1 MPLLVRTPAPFTNE
15 SLLGYVLRISE
26 ENGYDTPWYVFQLAD
41 INQGEMRSPNLSV
54 RKLAAILSRNAD
66 ELEPLSYATQ
76 EDVSSYKL
84 LRHNLGRSAKD
95 NFLRLQS
102 PAFCPHCVQ
111 EEGHIEAFWD
121 LSAAIA
127 CPRHHCPPISRC
139 PECGEDITLFRPGLL
154 RCRCGA
160 DLTKASSV
168 AIAAHTLELMGLIK
182 AKIEGFPLAK
192 QPNESGLP
200 VEALEL
206 IPLLPLLRILE
217 SLGQQVLRSRGAEIA
232 DLDRTLDAAA
242 SALADWPRGY
252 HRELTKIGQR
262 LAEKGLQAVGLRK
275 QFESFYQ
282 GIFKK
287 KRLGTHAQFLKDE
300 FVRFGLQH
308 WGAATVD
315 SKMRH
320 SDLASKARYVSKSKY
335 AEQHGLSKLKL
346 AQMIA
351 DGTIA
356 TKTIY
361 TEKSAR
367 VVVDLENTQPPIKSV
382 GIMNVR
388 DAARQLGL
396 PVSVL
401 KHLRDCGVFET
412 KVRTGR
418 SASWHVEDVE
428 AFWLRSLELVPQASP
443 EVETVAL
450 SELMGRTLRDHAA
463 KGDIVA
469 AMFDGRL
476 TVHGHQGDNMGGL
489 LLARDAA
496 EIFIRQKRQE
506 VEDDTLSL
514 AETASVTG
522 LDKQVVLPAVRM
534 GLLTATERDGRTRV
548 TVGSIAEF
556 SATYVPLVVLAKDL
570 GTLPQH
576 LWRFCRKNG
585 FDTLSVMRSNGG
597 PAMPLLRLSAKEGLL
612 AAWEEAHREED
623 REPAAKPAELYE
635 AAIRAYL
642 VELEAERKMLPRRAG
657 TPNKAVIARA
667 CGFHRDVL
675 YSYPNVIALLTE
687 HDQRELEASINWR

>member
-1 MPLLVRTPAPFTNE
+1 MPLLVRTPAPFANE

-41 INQGEMRSPNLSV
+41 INQGEMRSPSLSV
-54 RKLAAILSRNAD
+54 EKLAAILNRSKD
-66 ELEPLSYATQ
+66 ELEPLGYVTH
-76 EDVSSYKL
+76 EDVPSYRL
-84 LRHNLGRSAKD
+84 LTHNLGRSAKD
-95 NFLRLQS
+95 NFLRLQH
-102 PAFCPHCVQ
+102 PAFCPHCAQ
-111 EEGHIEAFWD
+111 EKDHIEAFWD

-127 CPRHHCPPISRC
+127 CPEHHCPPISRC
-139 PECGEDITLFRPGLL
+139 AECGEDITLFRPGLL

-160 DLTKASSV
+160 DLTKGSSV
-168 AIAAHTLELMGLIK
+168 AIAAHTTELMGLIK
-182 AKIEGFPLAK
+182 AKVEGRPLAE
-192 QPNESGLP
+192 QPNESRLP
-200 VEALEL
+200 VEALEP
-206 IPLLPLLRILE
+206 IPLLVLLRILE
-217 SLGQQVLRSRGAEIA
+217 GLGQQILRSRGTEVRT
-232 DLDRTLDAAA
+232 LDRSLDAAA

-252 HRELTKIGQR
+252 HRVLAEIGQL
-262 LAEKGLQAVGLRK
+262 LAEEGLQAVGLRK
-275 QFESFYQ
+275 QFESFYL

-287 KRLGTHAQFLKDE
+287 KRLDSHAQFLKDE
-300 FVRFGLQH
+300 FVSFGLKY

-315 SKMRH
+315 SKMRR
-320 SDLASKARYVSKSKY
+320 SDMTSEARYISKSKY
-335 AEQHGLSKLKL
+335 AAQHGLSKLKL

-356 TKTIY
+356 TRTIY

-367 VVVDLENTQPPIKSV
+367 VVVDLENTQPPVESV
-382 GIMNVR
+382 GLMNVR

-401 KHLRDCGVFET
+401 KHLRNCGVFET

-418 SASWHVEDVE
+418 SASWHVDDVE
-428 AFWLRSLELVPQASP
+428 AFWKRGLELVPPASP

-450 SELMGRTLRDHAA
+450 SELMDRIMRDQAA

-469 AMFDGRL
+469 AVFDGRL
-476 TVHGHQGDNMGGL
+476 TVLGRQGDNLGGL

-496 EIFIRQKRQE
+496 ERFIRQKRQE

-514 AETASVTG
+514 ADTASVTG
-522 LDKQVVLPAVRM
+522 LDPQVVLPAVSM
-534 GLLTATERDGRTRV
+534 GLLTATEREGRTRV
-548 TVGSIAEF
+548 TAGSIAQF
-556 SATYVPLVVLAKDL
+556 SATYVPLVVLAKSL

-585 FDTLSVMRSNGG
+585 FDTISIMRANGG
-597 PAMPLLRLSAKEGLL
+597 PAMPLLPLGAKEGLL
-612 AAWEEAHREED
+612 TTWEEAHREED

-635 AAIRAYL
+635 AAIRTYL
-642 VELEAERKMLPRRAG
+642 LKLEAERKMLPRRAG
-657 TPNKAVIARA
+657 APNKAVIARA

-675 YSYPNVIALLTE
+675 YSYPNVIALLDE